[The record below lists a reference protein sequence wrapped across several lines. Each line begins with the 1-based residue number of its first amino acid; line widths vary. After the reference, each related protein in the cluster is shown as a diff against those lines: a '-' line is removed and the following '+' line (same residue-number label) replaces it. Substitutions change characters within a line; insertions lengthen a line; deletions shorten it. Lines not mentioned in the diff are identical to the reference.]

1 MERLRILCLMA
12 RRLRPA
18 TGFSNRKRITV
29 DSDVS
34 EKDDP
39 KTPAEA
45 DSHSLM
51 FDVDSAE
58 QAAEHLRQ
66 ALSLLGKLSVAP
78 APLYY
83 TLFYNYIAGKSVRL
97 NKEVDAMI
105 KEHGALEK
113 EDAVALFQRF
123 FGVGGET
130 LIEDIRSELVAM
142 VAQVIGSLVDIAGKT
157 SLTNKA
163 IAAHIDHLADTS
175 KPSQVLTAA
184 TAILAETREFV
195 TESRQFEAELLESV
209 EEMHKLKQELSNAKR
224 EASID
229 GLTGLYNRR
238 SFDRRLHE
246 LIDAADGL
254 DDGFCLLFLDI
265 DRFKR
270 VNDSYGHMVG
280 DKVLS
285 EFGRQIGKLT
295 RRSDFLARYGGEE
308 FAILLPATR
317 ITNAFTVAENI
328 RNTLQLVRL
337 RRSSSRE
344 SLGAV
349 TVSVGVACF
358 RIGENA
364 DELIERCDKALYRA
378 KSLGRNRTVLAD

>member
-1 MERLRILCLMA
+1 MENA
-12 RRLRPA
+12 
-18 TGFSNRKRITV
+18 
-29 DSDVS
+29 
-34 EKDDP
+34 
-39 KTPAEA
+39 A
-45 DSHSLM
+45 DSLM

-66 ALSLLGKLSVAP
+66 ALGLLGKLSVAP

-97 NKEVDAMI
+97 NKEVDAML
-105 KEHGALEK
+105 KEHGALER
-113 EDAVALFQRF
+113 EDAIALFQRF
-123 FGVGGET
+123 FGAGGET
-130 LIEDIRSELVAM
+130 LIEDIRAELVTM
-142 VAQVIGSLVDIAGKT
+142 VAQVVGALVDIAGKT

-163 IAAHIDHLADTS
+163 VAEQIDRLADTR
-175 KPSQVLTAA
+175 KPSEVIAAA
-184 TAILAETREFV
+184 TAILSETRSFV
-195 TESRQFEAELLESV
+195 TESRQFEAELLSSV

-238 SFDRRLHE
+238 SFDRKLAQ
-246 LIDAADGL
+246 LIAAADGL
-254 DDGFCLLFLDI
+254 EESFCLLFLDI
-265 DRFKR
+265 DHFKR
-270 VNDSYGHMVG
+270 VNDTYGHMVG

-285 EFGRQIGKLT
+285 EFGRQIGRLT

-317 ITNAFTVAENI
+317 ITNAFTVAENV
-328 RNTLQLVRL
+328 RSTLQLVRL

-349 TVSVGVACF
+349 TVSVGVACY
-358 RIGENA
+358 RVGETAEDLIG
-364 DELIERCDKALYRA
+364 RCDKALYRA

>member
-1 MERLRILCLMA
+1 METIGVSDHDDTTT
-12 RRLRPA
+12 P
-18 TGFSNRKRITV
+18 TEV
-29 DSDVS
+29 D
-34 EKDDP
+34 
-39 KTPAEA
+39 TQ
-45 DSHSLM
+45 SLM
-51 FDVDSAE
+51 FDVDGAE

-66 ALSLLGKLSVAP
+66 ALGLLGKLSVAP

-97 NKEVDAMI
+97 NKEVDALLQ
-105 KEHGALEK
+105 EQGALDK
-113 EDAVALFQRF
+113 DDAVALFQRF

-130 LIEDIRSELVAM
+130 LIEDIRAELVTMA
-142 VAQVIGSLVDIAGKT
+142 AQVIGALVDVAGKT
-157 SLTNKA
+157 SLNN
-163 IAAHIDHLADTS
+163 AAVAAQIERLADTK
-175 KPSQVLTAA
+175 KPSEVISAA
-184 TAILAETREFV
+184 SAILAETREFV
-195 TESRQFEAELLESV
+195 TTSRQFEAELLSSV

-229 GLTGLYNRR
+229 SLTGLYNRR
-238 SFDRRLHE
+238 SFDRRLSE
-246 LIDAADGL
+246 LIAAAKGL

-265 DRFKR
+265 DHFKK

-285 EFGRQIGKLT
+285 EFGRQIGRLT

-308 FAILLPATR
+308 FAILLPTTR

-328 RNTLQLVRL
+328 RSTLQMVRL

-349 TVSVGVACF
+349 TVSLGVACH
-358 RIGENA
+358 RDGEAAEDLIG
-364 DELIERCDKALYRA
+364 RCDKALYRA

>member
-1 MERLRILCLMA
+1 MPDGCDSCVAAVLNDLK
-12 RRLRPA
+12 
-18 TGFSNRKRITV
+18 SITV
-29 DSDVS
+29 DNEVSD
-34 EKDDP
+34 EDKP
-39 KTPAEA
+39 EIPAEVE
-45 DSHSLM
+45 SHSLM

-66 ALSLLGKLSVAP
+66 ALGLLGKLSVAP

-83 TLFYNYIAGKSVRL
+83 TLFYNYIAGKSVGL

-130 LIEDIRSELVAM
+130 LIEDIRTELVGM
-142 VAQVIGSLVDIAGKT
+142 VAQVLGSLVDIAGKT

-163 IAAHIDHLADTS
+163 VASHIDQLADTS
-175 KPSQVLTAA
+175 KPSEVISAA

-195 TESRQFEAELLESV
+195 TETRQLEAELLSSV
-209 EEMHKLKQELSNAKR
+209 EEMHKLKRELSNAKR

-238 SFDRRLHE
+238 AFDRRLGE
-246 LIDAADGL
+246 LIDGADGL
-254 DDGFCLLFLDI
+254 EEGFCLLFLDV
-265 DRFKR
+265 DHFKR

-285 EFGRQIGKLT
+285 EFARQIGRLT

-308 FAILLPATR
+308 FAVLLPTTR
-317 ITNAFTVAENI
+317 ITSAFTVAENI
-328 RNTLQLVRL
+328 RSTLQLVRL

-349 TVSVGVACF
+349 TVSLGVACY
-358 RIGENA
+358 RIGESPA
-364 DELIERCDKALYRA
+364 ELIERCDKALYRA

>member
-1 MERLRILCLMA
+1 M
-12 RRLRPA
+12 
-18 TGFSNRKRITV
+18 TGTTADIGVT
-29 DSDVS
+29 DTG
-34 EKDDP
+34 EP
-39 KTPAEA
+39 TTPAEVG
-45 DSHSLM
+45 SHSLM

-58 QAAEHLRQ
+58 RAAEHLRQ
-66 ALSLLGKLSVAP
+66 ALGLLGKLSVAP

-83 TLFYNYIAGKSVRL
+83 TLFYNYVSGKSVRL
-97 NKEVDAMI
+97 NKEVDALI
-105 KEHGALEK
+105 QEPGALDK

-130 LIEDIRSELVAM
+130 LIEDIRTELVTMA
-142 VAQVIGSLVDIAGKT
+142 AQVIGALVDIAGKT
-157 SLTNKA
+157 SLTNEAISAQIDRLADAGKPSEA
-163 IAAHIDHLADTS
+163 IA
-175 KPSQVLTAA
+175 AA
-184 TAILAETREFV
+184 TAILSETREFV
-195 TESRQFEAELLESV
+195 TESRQFEAELLSSV

-238 SFDRRLHE
+238 SFDRRLNE
-246 LIDAADGL
+246 LIAAADGL
-254 DDGFCLLFLDI
+254 DNGFCLLFLDI
-265 DRFKR
+265 DHFKK
-270 VNDSYGHMVG
+270 VNDSFGHMVG

-308 FAILLPATR
+308 FAVLLPGTR
-317 ITNAFTVAENI
+317 MTNAFTVAENI

-349 TVSVGVACF
+349 TVSLGVACY
-358 RIGENA
+358 RVGESA
-364 DELIERCDKALYRA
+364 EDFISRCDKALYRA
-378 KSLGRNRTVLAD
+378 KRLGRNRTVLAD